1 MRRSKAKTIR
11 RIRNID
17 IMGVKHKVRYIKID
31 NDEDGYYTDGLLE
44 INREITDLERFLK
57 VLIHEGLH
65 GVFEKTGIHQD
76 ISLPQEHTIIDS
88 TITFLF
94 SNFDIKL
101 KS

>member
-1 MRRSKAKTIR
+1 MRRSKSKAIR

-31 NDEDGYYTDGLLE
+31 NDEDGYYSDGLIE
-44 INREITDLERFLK
+44 INREITELDRFLR

-65 GVFEKTGIHQD
+65 GVFVKTGIHQD
-76 ISLPQEHTIIDS
+76 ISLPQEHTVIDS